1 MNINKY
7 CSNSHATHTKQ
18 PVDQNCPIEYTIE
31 LIGTKWSIGILRELL
46 NGDRRTHELAEALPG
61 ISSKT
66 LTLRLRTLE
75 KHGIIRRKVY
85 AEIPPHVE
93 YSITEKGRELQPA
106 IAILKQVGQRLLS
119 QEDAFHP
126 LKLNSEVQQRKEA

>member
-1 MNINKY
+1 MNINKS
-7 CSNSHATHTKQ
+7 CSNNPNYSQ
-18 PVDQNCPIEYTIE
+18 QQFDQNCPIEYTMA
-31 LIGTKWSIGILRELL
+31 LIGSKWSIGILRELL
-46 NGDRRTHELAEALPG
+46 KGDRRTHELAEALPG

-85 AEIPPHVE
+85 PEIPPHVE
-93 YSITEKGRELQPA
+93 YSLTEKGRELQPA

-119 QEDAFHP
+119 QEEAFRP
-126 LKLNSEVQQRKEA
+126 LKVNSEVTQRKEA